1 MKCTP
6 LEKGE
11 TYIVTGKLVERIG
24 ATDRIY
30 YELEYISHS
39 PATTDICSDISS
51 MAFSSNKKYEIGLG
65 PDGEQM
71 GYWGINFG
79 KDTFTWS
86 YSDVSQS
93 GTYTC
98 DNNTITAILPNQ
110 TIIAIFN
117 NGILLWEGKTYIGE
131 ISTIE

>member
-1 MKCTP
+1 M
-6 LEKGE
+6 
-11 TYIVTGKLVERIG
+11 TGKLVERINASG
-24 ATDRIY
+24 QIY

-71 GYWGINFG
+71 GYWGIDFDKG
-79 KDTFTWS
+79 TFTWS

-98 DNNTITAILPNQ
+98 NNNTITATLPNQ
-110 TIIAIFN
+110 TIIATFD
-117 NGILLWEGKTYIGE
+117 NGILLWEGKTYIGGVRQFNK
-131 ISTIE
+131 